1 MALIISASHLM
12 PYMKKRIIYSILF
25 GALILIGYLFFLFVN
40 DMTDYRDE
48 ELESD
53 AIVVLTGGMGRV
65 EEGALLLL
73 NGRAHHLILSGVNK
87 ESDLRAIL
95 FKTRLNVDASKA
107 ILESN
112 STNTYENAV
121 EAAKIIRHKNFK
133 KIILVTSQYHMK
145 RAFYTFRK
153 IIPSDVKIYVHPV
166 ASPNFNENNWYK
178 APNSIGI
185 IAFEFVKF
193 YWYRVWI

>member
-1 MALIISASHLM
+1 
-12 PYMKKRIIYSILF
+12 MKKKIIYPTVF
-25 GALILIGYLFFLFVN
+25 GILILIGCLFFLFVN
-40 DMTDYRDE
+40 DIANYRDE
-48 ELESD
+48 ELKSD
-53 AIVVLTGGMGRV
+53 AIVVLTGGIGRV

-73 NGRAHHLILSGVNK
+73 NGRAQYLILSGVNK
-87 ESDLRAIL
+87 GSDLKSIL
-95 FKTRLNVDASKA
+95 FKTGLNIDASKV
-107 ILESN
+107 ILETN
-112 STNTYENAV
+112 STSTYENAV

-133 KIILVTSQYHMK
+133 NIILVTSHYHIK

-166 ASPNFNENNWYK
+166 SSPNFDENIWWKN
-178 APNSIGI
+178 ATSIGI